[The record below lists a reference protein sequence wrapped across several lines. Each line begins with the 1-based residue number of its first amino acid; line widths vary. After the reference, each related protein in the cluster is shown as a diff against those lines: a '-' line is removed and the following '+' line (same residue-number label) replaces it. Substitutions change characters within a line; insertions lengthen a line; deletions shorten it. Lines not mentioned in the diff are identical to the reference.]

1 MANYHTLL
9 IEHGGYLS
17 FRKQWGRNILNEVAR
32 TERKTVRRMATTS
45 KVPIASGLLREE
57 KYTFQKKI
65 NELGKW
71 HNIPPDLV
79 LNFDQTP
86 LLYITVGNMTL
97 ELNVQHRFQLK
108 VKGKANKLQG
118 HLLSQQVQRFYH
130 CN

>member
-9 IEHGGYLS
+9 IEHDGYLS

-32 TERKTVRRMATTS
+32 TERKIVRLILTTS

-86 LLYITVGNMTL
+86 LSYITVGNMTL
-97 ELNVQHRFQLK
+97 EFEGATSVPVK
-108 VKGKANKLQG
+108 SKGKSK
-118 HLLSQQVQRFYH
+118 
-130 CN
+130 